1 MTEEKKSAKDKVSD
15 GIKQGIGVLSAFK
28 EALEETIQEAKE
40 KGDLSTE
47 RAKDVLKDALEKA
60 QSAAG
65 DAKDRLDLVSQKE
78 FDGLQGVVE
87 TIEDRVAAL
96 ETHLGFGGGDD
107 DGAEP
112 ETEEEDPAPEYPGP
126 RRIAR
131 TVAVELGF
139 VDPTTAEIVSGLSM
153 GDEVVVLGNA
163 GLRDGARVRFAT
175 DPTLADAEEEP
186 SE

>member
-1 MTEEKKSAKDKVSD
+1 MSD

-87 TIEDRVAAL
+87 TIKDRVAAL
-96 ETHLGFGGGDD
+96 ETHLGFGSGDD

-112 ETEEEDPAPEYPGP
+112 ETEEEDAPK
-126 RRIAR
+126 A
-131 TVAVELGF
+131 A
-139 VDPTTAEIVSGLSM
+139 D
-153 GDEVVVLGNA
+153 GDDAGKNA
-163 GLRDGARVRFAT
+163 AAGEDDSADHDQAT
-175 DPTLADAEEEP
+175 EDA